1 MHLVGQK
8 SDTSKRK
15 MLYDIQSN
23 TNQNLAIENFAKKKK
38 LDFHKAKWPRK
49 FARIWFFL
57 QKFDFSQRKMSS
69 FKEIC

>member
-23 TNQNLAIENFAKKKK
+23 TNQNLAIENFAKKKNLIFTK
-38 LDFHKAKWPRK
+38 QNGLGNLPVYGFFSKNLTFHKEKCLR
-49 FARIWFFL
+49 
-57 QKFDFSQRKMSS
+57 S
-69 FKEIC
+69 